1 MACSGLS
8 LTSGP
13 SWTSLPPLEP
23 IVPDLQGEGG
33 LPPPPPQVRQALF
46 PGPYTPPHSQAIS
59 RLRRFS
65 VSSWVMD
72 INCSILILGTKKLI
86 KSIHLPSRCN
96 TSDRESHQSSAAFP
110 GKSSWLRPPRQAPAA
125 PRRTPARGSPAST
138 PEHSLRKTGKGQKRP
153 LHGCLNTSDP

>member
-86 KSIHLPSRCN
+86 NLSIYSADVTLLTGNPIRAAPPSRG
-96 TSDRESHQSSAAFP
+96 SPP
-110 GKSSWLRPPRQAPAA
+110 GCAHPDKLPPHPAA
-125 PRRTPARGSPAST
+125 PRLAAALHQHLSIPF
-138 PEHSLRKTGKGQKRP
+138 GKRAKDRNG
-153 LHGCLNTSDP
+153 HFTDA